1 MTRPLPEQAA
11 TLLDRFTDDVQE
23 VVLHLREK
31 VRVVAPN
38 AHETISDVGCT
49 VSMRYGPDD
58 KIGRAFCYIAGFSHH
73 ANLGSQSGSGLPDPE
88 RVFEGNGAQM
98 RHIKFA
104 TVAQTHAPWLDGYLE
119 AVLVQR
125 GLDFRTGDWQ
135 STTRLRPTGTS
146 TRRRM
151 TT

>member
-1 MTRPLPEQAA
+1 VTRPLPEQAA

-31 VRVVAPN
+31 VRAVAPN
-38 AHETISDVGCT
+38 AHQTISDVGYT

-58 KIGRAFCYIAGFSHH
+58 KIGRAFCYIAGFCHH
-73 ANLGSQSGSGLPDPE
+73 ANLGFQSGSRLPDPE

-98 RHIKFA
+98 KFA
-104 TVAQTHAPWLDGYLE
+104 TVAQTHAPRLDGYLE